1 MIIQGILYISM
12 LTQVKRRTAFGLIE
26 DRKNPS
32 RFYPR
37 EGEKG
42 FSFTLT
48 TRLKE
53 GDYACPLT
61 TK

>member
-1 MIIQGILYISM
+1 M

-42 FSFTLT
+42 FSFTLS

-53 GDYACPLT
+53 GDFACPLT